1 MASVADYLKKREV
14 ERARAAVFDKNGLP
28 TMNAA
33 AIKLSCMEHE
43 GYETPSL
50 NEKLYLHFR
59 GYRKIENLEEYPN
72 VKTLFLE
79 SNGLRKIENIEH
91 LKQLRCLYLH
101 QNVIEEMSGLDT
113 LSELRTLNLS
123 QNKIAK
129 ISNLKGLEK
138 LSTLNLGKNCLTN
151 AEDLEGLLECPSI
164 TNLDLSSNN
173 IDDVEIVEKVLKKMP
188 KLSALY
194 LKGNPCVRKIKHYR
208 KTMLSTMPQL
218 AYLDERPVFEL
229 ERVAVK
235 AWKEGGIEA
244 EREARK
250 QFQASSKVKLA
261 ALEELLWF

>member
-113 LSELRTLNLS
+113 LSELS
-123 QNKIAK
+123 H
-129 ISNLKGLEK
+129 K
-138 LSTLNLGKNCLTN
+138 LIL
-151 AEDLEGLLECPSI
+151 
-164 TNLDLSSNN
+164 
-173 IDDVEIVEKVLKKMP
+173 
-188 KLSALY
+188 
-194 LKGNPCVRKIKHYR
+194 H
-208 KTMLSTMPQL
+208 
-218 AYLDERPVFEL
+218 
-229 ERVAVK
+229 
-235 AWKEGGIEA
+235 
-244 EREARK
+244 
-250 QFQASSKVKLA
+250 
-261 ALEELLWF
+261 